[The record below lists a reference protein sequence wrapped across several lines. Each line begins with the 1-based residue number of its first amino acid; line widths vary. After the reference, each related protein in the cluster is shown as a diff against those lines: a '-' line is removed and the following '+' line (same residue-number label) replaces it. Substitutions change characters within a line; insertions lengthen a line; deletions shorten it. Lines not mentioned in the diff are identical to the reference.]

1 MAVDLRKIKKLI
13 ELVEESG
20 IAELEVR
27 DGEESIRI
35 ARPAGVATLMP
46 ASMPVASD
54 AAAGG
59 SNAQASEQTPA
70 AALQPQAGK
79 QVPAARSFPLRS
91 PIAGTFYRAA
101 EPGAP
106 PFVEV
111 GQAVEPGDVLCIIE
125 SMKMMNEI
133 TAEKAGVCTAVAVA
147 NGQPV
152 ASQDVLFRFA

>member
-20 IAELEVR
+20 VSELEVR
-27 DGEESIRI
+27 DGDETIRI
-35 ARPAGVATLMP
+35 ARPVTPSLPAT
-46 ASMPVASD
+46 
-54 AAAGG
+54 AAV
-59 SNAQASEQTPA
+59 SEAPREAADSGPA
-70 AALQPQAGK
+70 AVAPSRPAG
-79 QVPAARSFPLRS
+79 ASFPLRS

-101 EPGAP
+101 EPGAA

-111 GQAVEPGDVLCIIE
+111 GQAVEAGDVLCIIE

-133 TAEKAGVCTAVAVA
+133 TAEKAGVCTAIAVA

-152 ASQDVLFRFA
+152 ASGDVLFRFS

>member
-35 ARPAGVATLMP
+35 ARPSPG
-46 ASMPVASD
+46 PVA
-54 AAAGG
+54 AVAGPV
-59 SNAQASEQTPA
+59 SQAPVIQSEAPAVTPA
-70 AALQPQAGK
+70 PAVAQSA
-79 QVPAARSFPLRS
+79 PAASSYPLRS

-101 EPGAP
+101 EPGAA

-111 GQAVEPGDVLCIIE
+111 GAAVEPGDVLCIIE

-152 ASQDVLFRFA
+152 GSGDVLFRFA

>member
-27 DGEESIRI
+27 DGEETIRI
-35 ARPAGVATLMP
+35 ARPIGPMV
-46 ASMPVASD
+46 VASPAEIPE
-54 AAAGG
+54 AAAVRV
-59 SNAQASEQTPA
+59 EPPA
-70 AALQPQAGK
+70 T
-79 QVPAARSFPLRS
+79 VPAAVPQSTSAAASFPLRS
-91 PIAGTFYRAA
+91 PIAGTFYRSS
-101 EPGAP
+101 EPGAA

-133 TAEKAGVCTAVAVA
+133 TADKAGVCTAVAVG

-152 ASQDVLFRFA
+152 GSGDVLFRFA